1 MVILTLN
8 CGSSSAKYQVYDW
21 DNKDVLSVGV
31 VERIGL
37 EYSTIEHKCTGK
49 DTYEARFS
57 SPTHKEA
64 IELILKMLI
73 DKDYGCIK
81 SLDEIGAVGHR
92 VLHGGEMFKK
102 STLVDDDVV
111 EKLKQII
118 PLGPLHMPAN
128 IMGIEAARK
137 LMPSV
142 PHAIIMDTAWHQ
154 TMPEESY
161 MRNQS
166 GIRKAVLSCIER
178 FALKHSVL
186 NIVVSKA
193 MIKHYKRVYE
203 IELNNAYVMPCYNV
217 EFQRKCITEKNPES
231 RAFVYAGGLSKWQCI
246 EQMLQLYKQIED
258 SVEGK
263 AKLLFLTPEI
273 ESAKELVKKYKILNC
288 EVSCVHYSKLAEK
301 MKQAKFGFA
310 LREDTVVNQVSTPTK
325 LANYVASGIIPIYSE
340 CVRDFYEES
349 KKNPYQVAIHDV
361 NKISNSEIEKIIG
374 LLEKTIE
381 SEELQKSMH
390 TYFEQYYN
398 TEWHIQHLSE
408 MLGNAI

>member
-1 MVILTLN
+1 MKAVLLRSKNISATEFYYNVIA
-8 CGSSSAKYQVYDW
+8 SALKKKYELIYDGFEEKELPTQ
-21 DNKDVLSVGV
+21 KDVLV
-31 VERIGL
+31 VCG
-37 EYSTIEHKCTGK
+37 SCT
-49 DTYEARFS
+49 D
-57 SPTHKEA
+57 
-64 IELILKMLI
+64 MLQLWTKGYRKI
-73 DKDYGCIK
+73 VTWYQG
-81 SLDEIGAVGHR
+81 
-92 VLHGGEMFKK
+92 
-102 STLVDDDVV
+102 TL
-111 EKLKQII
+111 
-118 PLGPLHMPAN
+118 
-128 IMGIEAARK
+128 
-137 LMPSV
+137 
-142 PHAIIMDTAWHQ
+142 
-154 TMPEESY
+154 PEESY

-193 MIKHYKRVYE
+193 MIKHYKRVYG

-231 RAFVYAGGLSKWQCI
+231 RVFVYAGGLSKWQCI
-246 EQMLQLYKQIED
+246 EQMLQFYKQIED

-340 CVRDFYEES
+340 CIRDFYEES